1 VYVYSFSMTPTRPEL
16 NHGVLNI
23 SGIHNFELKCKFT
36 QSDNVIYEMLF
47 MTRNRSV
54 VRTKPEQNG
63 TLSMSKVLEA

>member
-1 VYVYSFSMTPTRPEL
+1 MTPTRPEL

-36 QSDNVIYEMLF
+36 QSTDTIYEMLF